1 MPLSVV
7 STLALLLGVDVKRS
21 KHEQDKFLLDER
33 AAREEVEARLNVLEG
48 DRWYE
53 SMRET

>member
-7 STLALLLGVDVKRS
+7 STLALILGVDVQKS

-33 AAREEVEARLNVLEG
+33 MAREEVEARLNI
-48 DRWYE
+48 
-53 SMRET
+53 